1 MTYIDS
7 DIFRFD
13 RLVGGVRRGPLLS
26 NNQIVNS
33 QRPIPALIRD
43 NSDPVVSDSMVTSS
57 ASLDSVITDSDT
69 VKLANAG
76 GEVVTETG
84 EVATPMHRQ
93 RPETYQTGRRRQK
106 LLKIF
111 GHGTVMPAGGRWGN
125 NTMSYASWWRFLV
138 PG

>member
-1 MTYIDS
+1 MTYVDS

-57 ASLDSVITDSDT
+57 ASLDSVITDT

-84 EVATPMHRQ
+84 EVVTPMHRQ

-106 LLKIF
+106 LLNVSNQ
-111 GHGTVMPAGGRWGN
+111 H
-125 NTMSYASWWRFLV
+125 
-138 PG
+138 